1 VELKGN
7 YEKMLPGVRLWT
19 GDLEVEHEAI
29 EQIRAVSRL
38 PILAGPV
45 AVMPDVHVG
54 KGATVGTVIPTRA
67 AIVPAAVGVDIGCG
81 MLAVKTD
88 LSAVDLPESL
98 SAIRAQI
105 ERDVPVAFEFH
116 KHPLDP
122 EGSRASLVLANRMT
136 KLEERFPKLRILDR
150 MGRFDEAR
158 MWRQLGSLGG
168 GNHFVELCLDEVDS
182 VWIMLHSGSRNVGKT
197 IGESAMEMAKQVAA
211 RIDRRLPHRDLAWL
225 DEGSPE
231 FEAYVEGLGWAQ
243 EYASLNRDLMLDL
256 VHKALAK
263 AIGREVKLVGEV
275 TNCHHN
281 YARVEE
287 HVGENVWVTRKGAVS
302 ARAGEL
308 GIIPGSMGAKSFIV
322 RGRGEASAYS
332 SCSHGAGRTM
342 SRSAARKRF
351 TRADLHA
358 QTAGVECRKDEGVID
373 EIPSAYKDIDR
384 VMRAQSDLVE
394 IVATL
399 KQILCVKG

>member
-1 VELKGN
+1 MKEH
-7 YEKMLPGVRLWT
+7 YERMLPGARLWT
-19 GDLEVEHEAI
+19 GGQELEMEAI
-29 EQIRAVSRL
+29 EQVRNVTRL
-38 PILAGPV
+38 PILAGHV
-45 AVMPDVHVG
+45 AVMPDVHLG

-88 LSAVDLPESL
+88 LIASDLPESL
-98 SAIRAQI
+98 AKLRSQI
-105 ERDVPVAFEFH
+105 ERDVPVGFNFH
-116 KHPLDP
+116 KQVMAPK
-122 EGSRASLVLANRMT
+122 GSREALSLDARMK
-136 KLEERFPKLRILDR
+136 KLEDRWPKLRIIDE
-150 MGRFDEAR
+150 MGKFDEGR

-168 GNHFVELCLDEVDS
+168 GNHFVEICLDAEGA

-197 IGESAMEMAKQVAA
+197 IGESAMYMAKKVAEKV
-211 RIDRRLPHRDLAWL
+211 DRRLPHRDLAWL
-225 DEGSPE
+225 DEGTPE

-243 EYASLNRDLMLDL
+243 EYASLNRDLMLFL
-256 VHKALAK
+256 VHKAMEK
-263 AIGREVKLVGEV
+263 ALGREVKFVGEV

-287 HVGENVWVTRKGAVS
+287 HFGENVWVTRKGAVS
-302 ARAGEL
+302 ARGGEM

-322 RGRGEASAYS
+322 RGKGNADAYC
-332 SCSHGAGRTM
+332 SCSHGAGRRM
-342 SRSAARKRF
+342 SRSEAKRRYS
-351 TRADLHA
+351 TADVLK

-373 EIPSAYKDIDR
+373 EIPSAYKDIDV
-384 VMRAQSDLVE
+384 VMAAQSELVD